1 MRFATFNVNSIRAR
15 LAPIIAWLDEQKP
28 DVVALQE
35 TKVIDA
41 DFPSEDFVRRGYGV
55 AMAGQKTYNG
65 VALLSHL
72 PLRDIKI
79 GLDGDAPD
87 ADRRYISATVG
98 GVRCASVYVPNGKDV
113 TNPAFAGKLEWL
125 ERLGRTLRAETESS
139 GLPMLVGGDFNIA
152 LGDLDVWS
160 VEAMTGQIHFTRT
173 SAQHSG
179 ASSVTNSSMRSGQ
192 PMPIHS
198 SLVGG
203 TTVGRRIDSIAAFES
218 TMFFCLRH

>member
-1 MRFATFNVNSIRAR
+1 
-15 LAPIIAWLDEQKP
+15 
-28 DVVALQE
+28 
-35 TKVIDA
+35 
-41 DFPSEDFVRRGYGV
+41 
-55 AMAGQKTYNG
+55 MAGQKTYNG

-160 VEAMTGQIHFTRT
+160 VEAMTGQIHFHPDERATLRRVLGDEFIDAFRTTHADTQQFSWWDYRGPSHRLNRGLRIDYVFLSAALKAQLT
-173 SAQHSG
+173 SA
-179 ASSVTNSSMRSGQ
+179 T
-192 PMPIHS
+192 
-198 SLVGG
+198 
-203 TTVGRRIDSIAAFES
+203 IDADVRKGERPSDHVPVVVDLDI
-218 TMFFCLRH
+218 